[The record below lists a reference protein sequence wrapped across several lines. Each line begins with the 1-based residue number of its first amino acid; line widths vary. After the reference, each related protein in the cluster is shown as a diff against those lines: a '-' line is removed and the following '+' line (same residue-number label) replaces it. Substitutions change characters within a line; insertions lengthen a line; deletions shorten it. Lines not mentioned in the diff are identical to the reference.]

1 MLLAPE
7 ICRLCFR
14 AYKVLWY
21 MGHAHLYSFF
31 FFWFRKVLKIG
42 VLTWSLA
49 TALVPLLAGF
59 MPGLILSRILVC
71 KSLPNPLFYQFYFFN
86 PTWLSV
92 FLTLHLFV
100 MCLLRSWTLGSYWK
114 VQVHCLSCLCP
125 CLIVINDSLVM
136 SLSNTFHVGLSLFYD

>member
-1 MLLAPE
+1 
-7 ICRLCFR
+7 
-14 AYKVLWY
+14 

-31 FFWFRKVLKIG
+31 FFFGFRKVLKIG

-49 TALVPLLAGF
+49 TAIVPLLAGF
-59 MPGLILSRILVC
+59 MPGLIMSRILVC

-100 MCLLRSWTLGSYWK
+100 ASFTFINTWVLPKGSISLPVLSLPMPYSNTSSH
-114 VQVHCLSCLCP
+114 VSLEYLSC
-125 CLIVINDSLVM
+125 
-136 SLSNTFHVGLSLFYD
+136 